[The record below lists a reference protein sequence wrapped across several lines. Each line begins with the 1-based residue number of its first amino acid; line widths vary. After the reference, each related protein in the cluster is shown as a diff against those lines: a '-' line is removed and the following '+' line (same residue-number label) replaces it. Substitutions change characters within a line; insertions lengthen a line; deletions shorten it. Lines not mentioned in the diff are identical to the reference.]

1 MFVSILPH
9 SVLRATLYKL
19 GYNHYNSL
27 PNSHYTKDN
36 IIIPYNFLS
45 GMPDKSRETQIMPS
59 LELKL
64 DSNGKYL

>member
-1 MFVSILPH
+1 MKTQCCKLFIRILYG
-9 SVLRATLYKL
+9 SCMKALLAKE
-19 GYNHYNSL
+19 
-27 PNSHYTKDN
+27 N